1 MKRRIILALIAAATL
16 LLPGAVAQAQTAF
29 RHRLSQEPAWGHFKQ
44 YTRQQAPQLKG
55 KPSLPFLNVTTLTPK
70 RNATSLQATHR
81 PGMPVR
87 LPKAGK
93 AAQPRLL
100 ATTASGTHLWGN
112 VIYRDDWE
120 EYAADYGLYSFS
132 VDGDQISTGPLFT
145 DYELY
150 ANGGGAFLDDVF
162 HCVQYDVDPWGGLYA
177 FYFKYDT
184 YNWLRINQEGID
196 ISGQWEL
203 IARCTAVDPTTNTV
217 YGVFSTFDGTGLEF
231 GTIDYSDLSRTTIA
245 SVDIETIAMACDS
258 HGQLYAISQEG
269 DLYRIDKSNGAYSL
283 VGATGFQPEA
293 YLQSATF
300 DLQDDHLYWAALRGD
315 QSVLLDVDT
324 STGKASKVA
333 DFPHFEEVICLYAPF
348 VPADEAPM
356 AVSGLAA
363 DFAEGSLTGNVCFVL
378 PEQTVSGQP
387 LTGPLG
393 YEVLVD
399 GVSMATG
406 QGQPGE
412 SISQELTLTQG
423 THKIKVAASNEAGQ
437 GAQVFITEWIGPDTP
452 TSVEDLQLTY
462 DAASGTATLTW
473 NNPEKGVNGGYI
485 DTEKLTV
492 NITRHPDEAVVAE
505 HYKGN
510 TFSEVLQPSELT
522 AYSYSVT
529 LCYDGQEAE
538 PSVSNHI
545 IVGEALTLPYCQY
558 FDTDDALDLFTV
570 IDANGNGNTWTEDTW
585 EGAASY
591 VDGWAD
597 IDGDDWLI
605 TPPVKMQND
614 RQYIISFKVRNIWEW
629 YNEVFATAL
638 GQGEDPAQYTEV
650 IPQTFITSD
659 KFQTFSNV
667 VTVPENGDYRY
678 AIHAISYAGSYGF
691 LLDSLTIKEGAK
703 FTAPD
708 SVTALTVTPGAMG
721 AKRATLSFT
730 TPAQTAGGEALTGL
744 TAVVVTADGSEEPL
758 ATLNDVSPNSTY
770 TIEVEG
776 LEGDGWHTFTVAAY
790 NNGADRGVE
799 NNCEAWI
806 GFDVPEAPTDVHLA
820 DNLDGT
826 SQLTWTAPGTTGL
839 HGGYVDP
846 TQLTYN
852 VYSIVG
858 YEMMEPVE
866 MGIEGTSYQGE
877 LPQTGEQQLI
887 EWAVAACSAGG
898 EGATTPANTL
908 FSGEPYT
915 LPFHESFADGTTEMP
930 IWGATESEDG
940 WCVFYPQR
948 GFSADGDNGCITFSP
963 FAENETCTFYSG
975 KITLEGTAH
984 PLLSFSYYAV
994 PGLLDKVGVYA
1005 RTPDGQRLFLDE
1017 TDFYSLE
1024 GEEGW
1029 RRMGVDLSPLRQY
1042 AYINVDFEGFAGD
1055 VMSPIYFDNIN
1066 IRDAAEHDVL
1076 VKMEATPT
1084 ITAGQELTAQV
1095 NVENIGYAPTGA
1107 TTVDFY
1113 VADELAESVVCDDVD
1128 YLTDKTFTFV
1138 YRSAINAPDVLPVKA
1153 VVTLADGKQYATEP
1167 IDVTVNQPGFTSI
1180 DNLTATAVNEGVQL
1194 QWSLPQYVGEKQTES
1209 FESYE
1214 PFSIGGVDGTFGDW
1228 KTIDGDKEY
1237 TAGFTHISYDHL
1249 FDPKAFIIFRPQEF
1263 WQLMYPQLTPT
1274 DGIQYIAAFSP
1285 ESVNADDWL
1294 ISPALSGSAQTVSMM
1309 VRSYTEN
1316 TGLED
1321 FEIRY
1326 STEGSDTADFKTVVY
1341 QGQAPLDWT
1350 QVEVQLPEGATHF
1363 AIHYTSKTKV
1373 MFMLDAVTFEK
1384 GDQTVTGFQIY
1395 RDGKLIDLTGAET
1408 MQYVDCNA
1416 EEGTHTYNVTV
1427 IYASGESSFS
1437 NDATILVTGIEDTAV
1452 RGAMVQAQPGFIH
1465 IAHAA
1470 GMRIEVFT
1478 NSGACVYR
1486 GMGTEALQKVQVKA
1500 GNYLVRVGEKVFN
1513 VLVER

>member
-333 DFPHFEEVICLYAPF
+333 DFPHVEEVICLYAPF

-522 AYSYSVT
+522 AYSYSV
-529 LCYDGQEAE
+529 
-538 PSVSNHI
+538 S
-545 IVGEALTLPYCQY
+545 LTVY
-558 FDTDDALDLFTV
+558 FD
-570 IDANGNGNTWTEDTW
+570 
-585 EGAASY
+585 
-591 VDGWAD
+591 
-597 IDGDDWLI
+597 
-605 TPPVKMQND
+605 
-614 RQYIISFKVRNIWEW
+614 
-629 YNEVFATAL
+629 
-638 GQGEDPAQYTEV
+638 
-650 IPQTFITSD
+650 
-659 KFQTFSNV
+659 
-667 VTVPENGDYRY
+667 
-678 AIHAISYAGSYGF
+678 
-691 LLDSLTIKEGAK
+691 
-703 FTAPD
+703 
-708 SVTALTVTPGAMG
+708 
-721 AKRATLSFT
+721 
-730 TPAQTAGGEALTGL
+730 
-744 TAVVVTADGSEEPL
+744 
-758 ATLNDVSPNSTY
+758 
-770 TIEVEG
+770 
-776 LEGDGWHTFTVAAY
+776 
-790 NNGADRGVE
+790 
-799 NNCEAWI
+799 C
-806 GFDVPEAPTDVHLA
+806 
-820 DNLDGT
+820 
-826 SQLTWTAPGTTGL
+826 
-839 HGGYVDP
+839 
-846 TQLTYN
+846 
-852 VYSIVG
+852 
-858 YEMMEPVE
+858 
-866 MGIEGTSYQGE
+866 
-877 LPQTGEQQLI
+877 
-887 EWAVAACSAGG
+887 
-898 EGATTPANTL
+898 
-908 FSGEPYT
+908 
-915 LPFHESFADGTTEMP
+915 
-930 IWGATESEDG
+930 
-940 WCVFYPQR
+940 
-948 GFSADGDNGCITFSP
+948 
-963 FAENETCTFYSG
+963 
-975 KITLEGTAH
+975 
-984 PLLSFSYYAV
+984 
-994 PGLLDKVGVYA
+994 
-1005 RTPDGQRLFLDE
+1005 
-1017 TDFYSLE
+1017 
-1024 GEEGW
+1024 
-1029 RRMGVDLSPLRQY
+1029 
-1042 AYINVDFEGFAGD
+1042 
-1055 VMSPIYFDNIN
+1055 
-1066 IRDAAEHDVL
+1066 
-1076 VKMEATPT
+1076 
-1084 ITAGQELTAQV
+1084 
-1095 NVENIGYAPTGA
+1095 
-1107 TTVDFY
+1107 
-1113 VADELAESVVCDDVD
+1113 
-1128 YLTDKTFTFV
+1128 
-1138 YRSAINAPDVLPVKA
+1138 
-1153 VVTLADGKQYATEP
+1153 
-1167 IDVTVNQPGFTSI
+1167 
-1180 DNLTATAVNEGVQL
+1180 
-1194 QWSLPQYVGEKQTES
+1194 
-1209 FESYE
+1209 
-1214 PFSIGGVDGTFGDW
+1214 
-1228 KTIDGDKEY
+1228 
-1237 TAGFTHISYDHL
+1237 
-1249 FDPKAFIIFRPQEF
+1249 
-1263 WQLMYPQLTPT
+1263 
-1274 DGIQYIAAFSP
+1274 
-1285 ESVNADDWL
+1285 
-1294 ISPALSGSAQTVSMM
+1294 
-1309 VRSYTEN
+1309 
-1316 TGLED
+1316 
-1321 FEIRY
+1321 
-1326 STEGSDTADFKTVVY
+1326 
-1341 QGQAPLDWT
+1341 
-1350 QVEVQLPEGATHF
+1350 
-1363 AIHYTSKTKV
+1363 
-1373 MFMLDAVTFEK
+1373 
-1384 GDQTVTGFQIY
+1384 
-1395 RDGKLIDLTGAET
+1395 
-1408 MQYVDCNA
+1408 
-1416 EEGTHTYNVTV
+1416 
-1427 IYASGESSFS
+1427 
-1437 NDATILVTGIEDTAV
+1437 
-1452 RGAMVQAQPGFIH
+1452 
-1465 IAHAA
+1465 
-1470 GMRIEVFT
+1470 
-1478 NSGACVYR
+1478 
-1486 GMGTEALQKVQVKA
+1486 
-1500 GNYLVRVGEKVFN
+1500 
-1513 VLVER
+1513 